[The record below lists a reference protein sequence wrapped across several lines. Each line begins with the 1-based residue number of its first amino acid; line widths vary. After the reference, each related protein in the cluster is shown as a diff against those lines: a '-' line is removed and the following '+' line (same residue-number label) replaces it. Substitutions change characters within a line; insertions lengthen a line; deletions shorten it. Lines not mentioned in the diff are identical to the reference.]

1 MNVSA
6 LRQVLLSKPDAS
18 MRFTLPDGGSVP
30 AHFHITEVGHVRK
43 DFVDCGG
50 TRRTTAACVLQLWV
64 ANDLGHRLKAGKLAS
79 IIDIASPLL
88 GGQDL
93 PVEVEYEGETM
104 CLYLLE
110 AATADERGLQLRLGG
125 KHTACLAPDQCG
137 VDANA
142 CCPPGCC

>member
-1 MNVSA
+1 MDMSA
-6 LRQVLLSKPDAS
+6 LREVLLSRPDAP

-43 DFVDCGG
+43 DFIDCGG
-50 TRRTTAACVLQLWV
+50 TLRTQAACVLQVWV

-79 IIDIASPLL
+79 IIDISAPLF

-93 PVEVEYEGETM
+93 PVEVEYEGEAM
-104 CLYLLE
+104 CLYRLE
-110 AATADERGLQLRLGG
+110 AATADERGLHLSLGG

-137 VDANA
+137 VTENA